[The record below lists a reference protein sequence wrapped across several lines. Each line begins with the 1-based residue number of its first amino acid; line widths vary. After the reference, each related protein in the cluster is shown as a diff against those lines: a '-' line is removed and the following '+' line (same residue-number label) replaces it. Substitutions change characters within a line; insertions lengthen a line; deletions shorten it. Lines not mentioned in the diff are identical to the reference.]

1 MEFRNTPAKRWKV
14 NIHATQQLL
23 MNQIH
28 IKIRFLRSVTERWTL
43 TAVGIRIRIVVTFPL
58 RLKLKHD
65 ALQPPLAARRWGTGR
80 TVLTAHAGSCCGGV
94 EHPSSSALSS
104 TLPHSQKFCRR
115 SLNLISFST
124 THKTFYQMSADSAA
138 SISHKHFSEQTP
150 PQKTLFFSTSP
161 SSCSPILHRYARKKT
176 VQD

>member
-1 MEFRNTPAKRWKV
+1 M
-14 NIHATQQLL
+14 
-23 MNQIH
+23 
-28 IKIRFLRSVTERWTL
+28 
-43 TAVGIRIRIVVTFPL
+43 
-58 RLKLKHD
+58 KLKHD

-138 SISHKHFSEQTP
+138 SISHKHFSEQNP
-150 PQKTLFFSTSP
+150 PKKHFFSP
-161 SSCSPILHRYARKKT
+161 PVLLHAHQSSTDTRGKKQFKTEVVSFFPPPFLALNMAHSFIRHILLVCVARINIYTCEHIHKARLKKNNYSFSLRHS
-176 VQD
+176 

>member
-1 MEFRNTPAKRWKV
+1 M
-14 NIHATQQLL
+14 
-23 MNQIH
+23 
-28 IKIRFLRSVTERWTL
+28 
-43 TAVGIRIRIVVTFPL
+43 
-58 RLKLKHD
+58 
-65 ALQPPLAARRWGTGR
+65 
-80 TVLTAHAGSCCGGV
+80 

-150 PQKTLFFSTSP
+150 QKYFFSPPVLLHAHQSSTDTRGKKQFKTEVFSFFSP
-161 SSCSPILHRYARKKT
+161 FLALNMAHSFIRHILLVCVARINIYTCEHIHKARLKKKQLQFLIKALLIPLCKT
-176 VQD
+176 QLHKCTQ